1 MAIDQDGGFS
11 GILTGMFRG
20 RSRVSLLSGITKD
33 ITIREK
39 SVGILWIGEDLLTLQ
54 TQRKG
59 NAVRIGN
66 STRCCKGQSLR
77 SFSRN
82 LTAKPRRDIPV
93 RIKRCVRQCRT
104 LTTQYVMTML
114 HTKSL

>member
-1 MAIDQDGGFS
+1 M
-11 GILTGMFRG
+11 
-20 RSRVSLLSGITKD
+20 KPW
-33 ITIREK
+33 
-39 SVGILWIGEDLLTLQ
+39 ILWIGEDLLTLQ

-104 LTTQYVMTML
+104 LTTQDVMTML